1 MDVQMI
7 FKVAAIGIVVAVLN
21 QLLKN
26 AQKDEMAYMVSLTG
40 VVIVLM
46 MVITM
51 IADLFDAIKSLFQLY

>member
-51 IADLFDAIKSLFQLY
+51 ISNLFDAIKSLFQLY

>member
-7 FKVAAIGIVVAVLN
+7 FKVAAIGIVVAVLS

-26 AQKDEMAYMVSLTG
+26 AQKDEMAYLVSLTG

-51 IADLFDAIKSLFQLY
+51 IVDLFDAIRTMFKLY

>member
-26 AQKDEMAYMVSLTG
+26 AQKDEMAYMVSFTG

-51 IADLFDAIKSLFQLY
+51 ISNLFDAIKSLFQLY